1 MQRYTVDHQ
10 AGKLGRDAVLLDEN
24 GRRVVGLAGPRAIT
38 DDQGRSVL
46 FLSQDYKGLIRG
58 SIVSGVVGGVLDG
71 ILGSADSMHYSPNA
85 GPGVQTVSRAKVP
98 MRGIPVRHSPVATV
112 SRERTNHGE
121 PTAYS
126 VTMHEEL
133 GPVAFAQR
141 VDAPALASY
150 ENGYADRREGVF
162 DLLHEDGRPLLRHWA
177 TIDKKLML
185 HTSTFDVEDAEFPLP
200 EAVMLCLA
208 RWHAWRF

>member
-10 AGKLGRDAVLLDEN
+10 LGKLGRDAVLLDES
-24 GRRVVGLAGPRAIT
+24 GRRIVGLDGTRAIT

-46 FLSQDYKGLIRG
+46 FLSQDYQGLIKG
-58 SIVSGVVGGVLDG
+58 SIVSGLMGGVLDG
-71 ILGSADSMHYSPNA
+71 ILGESTQTYSRNA

-98 MRGIPVRHSPVATV
+98 MRGYPVRHSPVATV
-112 SRERTNHGE
+112 SRERTNTGE

-126 VTMHEEL
+126 VRVHEEL
-133 GPVAFAQR
+133 GQVTFAQR
-141 VDAPALASY
+141 VDATALASY

-162 DLLHEDGRPLLRHWA
+162 DLLHEDGRPILRHWA

-185 HTSTFDVEDAEFPLP
+185 YTSTFDVEDPEFPLP